1 MLYPSSEIAAA
12 DPMTRKN
19 TKVLTQVAKA
29 NQCVGRACW
38 WLKGIDR
45 ESVDH
50 LGVADKINVVL
61 SLLQQVDDIT
71 IDIQITIKSKQKQ

>member
-1 MLYPSSEIAAA
+1 MLYLSSEIVAV
-12 DPMTRKN
+12 DPMTRKD

-29 NQCVGRACW
+29 NQCAERACW

-45 ESVDH
+45 ESVIR
-50 LGVADKINVVL
+50 LGVADKIKNVL

-71 IDIQITIKSKQKQ
+71 IDIQIIIKSK